1 MGLEGRI
8 RRGENVLIELGFGG
22 GIYRKIVKRRVRDA
36 FVGGDFEGMEWRGW
50 RGDNCN
56 C

>member
-22 GIYRKIVKRRVRDA
+22 EIYRKGVKRRVRDA
-36 FVGGDFEGMEWRGW
+36 FVGGDLGCHGKLGGEL
-50 RGDNCN
+50 
-56 C
+56 